1 MNFLAPNEVIDKPCK
16 DVLAY
21 PLQCFQEMFFAT
33 PAVVGTFFVG
43 IGGFAIAVLIWG
55 AIFALALFAV
65 FFLLKQLHRFVRY
78 FFEGTRCG
86 QKIASVI
93 PLNKYLQ
100 KFCCKAQEVQ
110 PRKIINTQAIGDYG
124 ANIVSK
130 IHGESKW
137 FKSALKHV
145 SFGKT
150 SDSQENNSNNVRSPS
165 KSSPQKSLSRISS
178 FTPKLLS
185 PKHKQQ

>member
-1 MNFLAPNEVIDKPCK
+1 MNFLTPNEVIDKPCK
-16 DVLAY
+16 DVLSY

-33 PAVVGTFFVG
+33 PAVVGTFFIG
-43 IGGFAIAVLIWG
+43 IGGFAIAVVIWG
-55 AIFALALFAV
+55 AIFALALFTI
-65 FFLLKQLHRFVRY
+65 FFLLKHSYRFAKY
-78 FFEGTRCG
+78 FFNQTKAG
-86 QKIASVI
+86 QKIASFI
-93 PLNKYLQ
+93 PLPKYLQ
-100 KFCCKAQEVQ
+100 KFLGKAQKVE

-130 IHGESKW
+130 IHGDSKW

-145 SFGKT
+145 SFGKA
-150 SDSQENNSNNVRSPS
+150 SEQENLNNVRSPS
-165 KSSPQKSLSRISS
+165 KSPQKTLSRISS

>member
-1 MNFLAPNEVIDKPCK
+1 MNFLTPSEVIDKPCK
-16 DVLAY
+16 DILSY

-43 IGGFAIAVLIWG
+43 IGGFAIAVVIWG
-55 AIFALALFAV
+55 AIFALALFTV
-65 FFLLKQLHRFVRY
+65 FFVLKHLYKFARY
-78 FFEGTRCG
+78 FFTQTKVG
-86 QKIASVI
+86 QKVASVV
-93 PLNKYLQ
+93 PLQKYMQ

-145 SFGKT
+145 SFGK
-150 SDSQENNSNNVRSPS
+150 SDSDSSANNARSPS